1 MLIALLAVLGVNLW
15 VIVALLAV
23 VLTRKRWVSH
33 QPGAF
38 KGAIRVIDGDVP
50 GIKPRWK
57 RGYGRWVRDILVWTK
72 TPLLFRNELVPA
84 DGLASEPHDAKP
96 GEVRRLGKHPAV
108 VQLVVEGGGRI
119 EVAASAN
126 GRRRVPGPFAGG
138 AANALAGSA
147 RNPSG
152 DPATADDQECQPTRP

>member
-15 VIVALLAV
+15 VIAALVAI

-38 KGAIRVIDGDVP
+38 KGAIRVTDGHVP
-50 GIKPRWK
+50 GLKAKWK

-84 DGLASEPHDAKP
+84 NALAGPVHEAKP
-96 GEVRRLGKHPAV
+96 GEVRRLGKQPAV
-108 VQLVVEGGGRI
+108 VPLTVAGGAPI
-119 EVAASAN
+119 EVATSR
-126 GRRRVPGPFAGG
+126 GHMERVPGPFTEGV
-138 AANALAGSA
+138 
-147 RNPSG
+147 PS
-152 DPATADDQECQPTRP
+152 TR

>member
-38 KGAIRVIDGDVP
+38 KGAIRVIKGDVP
-50 GIKPRWK
+50 GLRPKWK

-72 TPLLFRNELVPA
+72 TPLLFRNELVLA
-84 DGLASEPHDAKP
+84 DGLASEPRDAKP

-108 VQLVVEGGGRI
+108 VRLVVDGGARI
-119 EVAASAN
+119 EVAASADEQE
-126 GRRRVPGPFAGG
+126 RAPGPFAEGRGG
-138 AANALAGSA
+138 RA
-147 RNPSG
+147 SG
-152 DPATADDQECQPTRP
+152 

>member
-1 MLIALLAVLGVNLW
+1 MLTALLVVSGVDLW

-38 KGAIRVIDGDVP
+38 KGAIRVIEGDVP
-50 GIKPRWK
+50 GLRPRWK

-72 TPLLFRNELVPA
+72 TPLLFRNELVLA
-84 DGLASEPHDAKP
+84 DGLAGEPRDAKP

-108 VQLVVEGGGRI
+108 VQLVVDGGGRI
-119 EVAASAN
+119 EVAASAD
-126 GRRRVPGPFAGG
+126 GQERAPGPFAEG
-138 AANALAGSA
+138 ALG
-147 RNPSG
+147 
-152 DPATADDQECQPTRP
+152 TR